1 MTGARRLLLP
11 VVSRHLAR
19 EFLGAFGLTLAAF
32 VAIYLT
38 ADFFD
43 RLDGFLRHD
52 APPGAVIRYFLFKIP
67 LVLTQV
73 TPVAVLVG
81 GLVGLGL
88 LARQNEFVAL
98 RACGVNVWQ
107 IALPLFLLAAG
118 VSAATFA
125 WNETVVPHSARRWH
139 TIENLEIKKRGAA
152 SVFTGREV
160 WYHGHAGFYDIDR
173 VSPRRQTL
181 YGLTVYQLDEDF
193 RPRRLIEAESAVW
206 DGTRWQLKDAHTIE
220 FDAEGLRHVANAPP
234 NFTLPETLEDFR
246 AVEVEP
252 EELSYGMLRRQMK
265 DLRRKGVDT
274 SESAVDLHL
283 KLALPAASLVMM
295 LLAVPLAAAG
305 TRLTSFATSLGL
317 GFAVGFSYF
326 VLVAFARA
334 LGQSDALP
342 PVVAAWAANALFAL
356 IGSFYLL
363 GAD

>member
-1 MTGARRLLLP
+1 VTATRRLFLP
-11 VVSRHLAR
+11 VVSRHLAT
-19 EFLGAFGLTLAAF
+19 EFLAAFLLTLLAF

-43 RLDGFLRHD
+43 RLDGFLRHE

-67 LVLTQV
+67 LVVTQV
-73 TPVAVLVG
+73 TPVAVLTG

-98 RACGVNVWQ
+98 RACGVSVWQ
-107 IALPLFLLAAG
+107 IALPLFVLAVG
-118 VSAATFA
+118 VSGAAFA
-125 WNETVVPHSARRWH
+125 WNETIVPYSARRWH
-139 TIENLEIKKRGAA
+139 TIENFEIRKRGAA
-152 SVFTGREV
+152 SVFIGREV
-160 WYHGHAGFYDIDR
+160 WYHGRAGFYDIER

-181 YGLTVYQLDEDF
+181 YGLTVYQLDEEFQF
-193 RPRRLIEAESAVW
+193 RRVVEAESAVW
-206 DGTRWQLKDAHTIE
+206 DGTRWQLNGARTVE
-220 FDAEGLRHVANAPP
+220 FGPDGLRQTPEAPP

-246 AVEVEP
+246 AVEVDP
-252 EELSYGMLRRQMK
+252 EELSYAMLRRQMK

-305 TRLTSFATSLGL
+305 NRLTSLASSLGL

-334 LGQSDALP
+334 LGQSGALP
-342 PVVAAWAANALFAL
+342 PVLAAWAANVLFAL
-356 IGSFYLL
+356 VGGFYLL
-363 GAD
+363 GAE